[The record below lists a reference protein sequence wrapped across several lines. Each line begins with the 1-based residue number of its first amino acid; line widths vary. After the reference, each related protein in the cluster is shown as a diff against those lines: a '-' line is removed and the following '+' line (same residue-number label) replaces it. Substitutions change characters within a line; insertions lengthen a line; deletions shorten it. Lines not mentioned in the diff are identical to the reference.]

1 MILKKNCP
9 EPECSS
15 EQLLLFFLLLR
26 QRPYYMP
33 LINNSKKI
41 CISICILKYK
51 MFNILILNDL
61 NLIFARVHENV
72 KFIIESTV

>member
-1 MILKKNCP
+1 MILKKIARNRSAVP
-9 EPECSS
+9 SS
-15 EQLLLFFLLLR
+15 CYYFFLLLR
-26 QRPYYMP
+26 QRPHYMP

-51 MFNILILNDL
+51 ILNMLILNDL